1 MFFVLYKDEVIRR
14 RRFYACHAA
23 HLDSAI
29 SNQTS
34 TDGLGNSLQRTLHG
48 SNCIAAA
55 RKEESPEV
63 NCRLRLEKSRRP
75 NQPCGPMAES
85 VEVVPQVVAFWHMVK
100 FPEPVHPLPPVSVHV
115 PVTAPP
121 VSALELDVPVTFP
134 VSVRVFPAG
143 VPDCTVY
150 VKVPVTWFV
159 ESVVSVAVPLCTAP

>member
-1 MFFVLYKDEVIRR
+1 
-14 RRFYACHAA
+14 
-23 HLDSAI
+23 
-29 SNQTS
+29 
-34 TDGLGNSLQRTLHG
+34 
-48 SNCIAAA
+48 
-55 RKEESPEV
+55 
-63 NCRLRLEKSRRP
+63 
-75 NQPCGPMAES
+75 
-85 VEVVPQVVAFWHMVK
+85 MVK

-159 ESVVSVAVPLCTAP
+159 ESVVSVAVPLSTAPETKHVPVLMKLKPVMLSGPLLFTVNAVTKFKRLTSPITPVSCPYNFPLASLLHIR